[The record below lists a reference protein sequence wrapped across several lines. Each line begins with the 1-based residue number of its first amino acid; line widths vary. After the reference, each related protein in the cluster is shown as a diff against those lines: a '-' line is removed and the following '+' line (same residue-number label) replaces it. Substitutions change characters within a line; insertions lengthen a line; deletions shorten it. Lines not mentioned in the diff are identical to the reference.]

1 MVRAIAYSELRVFK
15 YLALSTVL
23 LAALSY
29 AADPTAEEVRQLQVK
44 LMIETQVVAV
54 TELKGPAS
62 EYKSDGD
69 PNTLE
74 LVFLENKQDGPS
86 RVSDDGEVI
95 FLYKASQKEQQR
107 LIEQAFR
114 IKALL
119 RLTGT

>member
-1 MVRAIAYSELRVFK
+1 MFKLVPFLAI
-15 YLALSTVL
+15 L
-23 LAALSY
+23 LAALAH

-74 LVFLENKQDGPS
+74 IVFLERKQDGPS
-86 RVSDDGEVI
+86 RVADDGEVI
-95 FLYKASQKEQQR
+95 FTLQGITKRGTKADRAGVQDSG
-107 LIEQAFR
+107 A
-114 IKALL
+114 A
-119 RLTGT
+119 

>member
-1 MVRAIAYSELRVFK
+1 MFK
-15 YLALSTVL
+15 FVPFLALL
-23 LAALSY
+23 LTALAH

-62 EYKSDGD
+62 EYRSDGD

-74 LVFLENKQDGPS
+74 LVFLENKQDGRS

-95 FLYKASQKEQQR
+95 FLYKASQKEEQK

-114 IKALL
+114 IRALR
-119 RLTGT
+119 RLKDA

>member
-1 MVRAIAYSELRVFK
+1 MIKYSSLLVIALTAV
-15 YLALSTVL
+15 AH
-23 LAALSY
+23 
-29 AADPTAEEVRQLQVK
+29 AADPTAEEVRHLQVK

-74 LVFLENKQDGPS
+74 LIFLENKQDGPS

-95 FLYKASQKEQQR
+95 FLYRASQKEQQK

-119 RLTGT
+119 RLKGT

>member
-1 MVRAIAYSELRVFK
+1 MCK
-15 YLALSTVL
+15 YLTLSALL
-23 LAALSY
+23 LTALAH
-29 AADPTAEEVRQLQVK
+29 AADPTADEVRKLQVK

-95 FLYKASQKEQQR
+95 FLYKASQKEQQK
-107 LIEQAFR
+107 LIGQAFR
-114 IKALL
+114 TRALL
-119 RLTGT
+119 RLKGT